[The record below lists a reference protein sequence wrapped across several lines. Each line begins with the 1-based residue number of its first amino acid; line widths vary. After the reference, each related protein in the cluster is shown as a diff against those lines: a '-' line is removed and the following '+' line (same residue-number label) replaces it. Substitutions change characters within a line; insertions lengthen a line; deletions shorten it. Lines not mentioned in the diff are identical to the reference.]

1 MTQENTKERPIL
13 FSGPMVRALL
23 AGQKTQTRRVMK
35 TPPISVEPYSTPNV
49 TMHKR
54 NGELLDK
61 WYIFD
66 EETSAQI
73 EFRRPEVN
81 RKPTKAQI
89 RRHKEWV
96 RGYRYDRPTRWT
108 VDEIVGLCPYG
119 APGDR
124 LWVREAFWGKHD
136 TEFGDYGTVL
146 YNSTALSLGEE
157 FHPGIEHVASPEC
170 LNPPIVEGE
179 QTVFPYDGEIVPGD
193 WWLAPPSEWNGTDDY
208 KNRGRWEFLPWSPGF
223 YSKHP
228 SIHMPRWAS
237 RITLEITG
245 VRVERLQDISEA
257 DAKAE
262 DCRADEDPYWRPTYS
277 DPDSGGNPSA
287 RLSFEYLWSTIHA
300 ADGPNGWAANPW
312 VWVVEFK
319 RITPQ

>member
-1 MTQENTKERPIL
+1 MLETTFKERPIL
-13 FSGPMVRALL
+13 FSAPMVRAIL

-54 NGELLDK
+54 DGELLDK

-81 RKPTKAQI
+81 QKPTKAQI

-108 VDEIVGLCPYG
+108 VDEIVGLCRYG

-124 LWVREAFWGKHD
+124 LWVRETHYVQSAGYVDGSGKLI
-136 TEFGDYGTVL
+136 L
-146 YNSTALSLGEE
+146 YKA
-157 FHPGIEHVASPEC
+157 
-170 LNPPIVEGE
+170 
-179 QTVFPYDGEIVPGD
+179 DGE
-193 WWLAPPSEWNGTDDY
+193 APTTWT
-208 KNRGRWEFLPWSPGF
+208 
-223 YSKHP
+223 P

-245 VRVERLQDISEA
+245 VRVERLNDISEK
-257 DAKAE
+257 DALAE
-262 DCRADEDPYWRPTYS
+262 GVSKNNQGNYWVGEFS
-277 DPDSGGNPSA
+277 NCA
-287 RLSFEYLWSTIHA
+287 RFGSVSSFHSLWSTIHA
-300 ADGPNGWAANPW
+300 SDGPNGWAANPW

-319 RITPQ
+319 RVTP